1 MRFSSCLL
9 IVGLSTSVHAFYPYE
24 IKVGASASI
33 SSRDND
39 NIFRRFFPWKL
50 VPDSSDDTADAKPLT
65 LDIKKVPVRRDDTY
79 KIVKSNTPTLANSAA
94 LDQDGEDFSYFSV
107 VQVGSQKKEMWLAL
121 DTGSPSSWVFSSAC
135 TDTVCTTHHTF
146 DKTASS
152 SYVSNS
158 STFSVGYGSGNVK
171 GDLGQDVFNL
181 AGMDV
186 TFSFGTA
193 TFANDTFSNYPL
205 DGILGLGRSQTGGWT
220 IPSFMDVV
228 SKNKYITSNIVGFS
242 LSRAIDNKKDGEV
255 NFGTV
260 DTTKFDGKISYTATI
275 SPAWTIPMDEVYVN
289 GQALGLTNR
298 AATIDTGTTYILIPP
313 ADAKTLF
320 ARIPGSF
327 QSEENYIIPCNSTA
341 KLELSFSGIKYTI
354 LPDDYIGAS
363 STGGCVST
371 IVGHQSSGPN
381 DWLVGDVFLKN
392 VYSVFDFDNGQ
403 IGFGTLSSSN
413 STGNGTFVAPPVTTT
428 TTAGAGATAA
438 AAAAATVSNSGTTTN
453 SSITPATTTTAD
465 TVMHTGAASRL
476 SQGVGLSLLTAITGL
491 LFI

>member
-1 MRFSSCLL
+1 MRFSSYLL
-9 IVGLSTSVHAFYPYE
+9 IAGLSTSVHAFYPYE
-24 IKVGASASI
+24 IKVEAPASI
-33 SSRDND
+33 SARENV
-39 NIFRRFFPWKL
+39 FRRFFPWKL
-50 VPDSSDDTADAKPLT
+50 VSDSSDDAADAKPLT

-79 KIVKSNTPTLANSAA
+79 KIVESNPPTLPNSAA
-94 LDQDGEDFSYFSV
+94 LDQDGEDFSYFFV
-107 VQVGSQKKEMWLAL
+107 VEVGSQKKEMWLAL

-135 TDTVCTTHHTF
+135 SDQVCTTHHTF
-146 DKTASS
+146 DKSAST

-158 STFSVGYGSGNVK
+158 STFNVGYGSGSVK
-171 GDLGQDVFNL
+171 GDLGQDVFSV

-193 TFANDTFSNYPL
+193 TFANDTFSNYPI
-205 DGILGLGRSQTGGWT
+205 DGILGLGRSRTGGWT

-228 SKNKYITSNIVGFS
+228 AKNKYITSNIVGFS
-242 LSRAIDNKKDGEV
+242 LSRASDNKKDGEV
-255 NFGTV
+255 NFGAV
-260 DTTKFDGKISYTATI
+260 DTTKFDGKISYTATN
-275 SPAWTIPMDEVYVN
+275 SEAWTIPMDEAYVN

-327 QSEENYIIPCNSTA
+327 QSEENYVIPCNSTA
-341 KLELSFSGIKYTI
+341 KLELSFSGIKYSI

-413 STGNGTFVAPPVTTT
+413 STGNGTFVAPTVTAT
-428 TTAGAGATAA
+428 TTAGTGATGAA
-438 AAAAATVSNSGTTTN
+438 AAGATVSNSGSTTN

-465 TVMHTGAASRL
+465 NVMHTGAATRL

>member
-1 MRFSSCLL
+1 MRFSPCLL

-24 IKVGASASI
+24 IKVEASASI
-33 SSRDND
+33 SSRDNV
-39 NIFRRFFPWKL
+39 FRRFFPWKL

-107 VQVGSQKKEMWLAL
+107 VEVGSQKKEMWLAL

-135 TDTVCTTHHTF
+135 TDKVCTTHHTF
-146 DKTASS
+146 DKSASS

-171 GDLGQDVFNL
+171 GDLGQDVFTL

-205 DGILGLGRSQTGGWT
+205 DGILGLGRSGTGGWT

-228 SKNKYITSNIVGFS
+228 AKNKYITSNIVGFS
-242 LSRAIDNKKDGEV
+242 LSRASDNKKDGEV

-260 DTTKFDGKISYTATI
+260 DTTKFDGNISYTATN
-275 SPAWTIPMDEVYVN
+275 SDAWTIPMDEVYVN

-320 ARIPGSF
+320 ARIPGAS
-327 QSEENYIIPCNSTA
+327 QSGENYIIPCDSTA
-341 KLELSFSGIKYTI
+341 TLELSFSGIKYSI

-371 IVGHQSSGPN
+371 IVGHQSSGAN

-413 STGNGTFVAPPVTTT
+413 STGNGTFVPPTVT
-428 TTAGAGATAA
+428 ASASASASAGATAA
-438 AAAAATVSNSGTTTN
+438 ATAAAANTASGSTTN
-453 SSITPATTTTAD
+453 SSITPTTTTD

-476 SQGVGLSLLTAITGL
+476 SQGVGLSLLTAITGM